1 MSCILECGD
10 LVSEMPACIFC
21 GRSDYVTLVGGDKGI
36 CKECAENLT
45 GALINTKRGKAES
58 GHIIY
63 GIGDEIREHEKKEH
77 KRTDLSLG

>member
-1 MSCILECGD
+1 
-10 LVSEMPACIFC
+10 
-21 GRSDYVTLVGGDKGI
+21 VGGDKGI